1 MCCKGVILWKGK
13 PIRHRPAFPMLEE
26 SLLPTLRLPTD
37 TLATRCRVVQHD
49 WDIQGSADE
58 ATLTCCD
65 AALAA
70 VAVK

>member
-1 MCCKGVILWKGK
+1 
-13 PIRHRPAFPMLEE
+13 MLEE

-37 TLATRCRVVQHD
+37 TLATRCCVVQHD

-58 ATLTCCD
+58 ATSTCCD